1 MLSKIARQIYV
12 ELLGVPSREE
22 TLERCIKERLDNT
35 DELYNR
41 QIELAYNYL
50 MSRDN
55 LKVVKTMAR
64 ESKKDI

>member
-22 TLERCIKERLDNT
+22 TLERCIKGKLDNT
-35 DELYNR
+35 DELYNK

-55 LKVVKTMAR
+55 LKVVKTIAR